1 MNLQANNMIKNI
13 FQTEWLKVRHYKAFW
28 VLLSITAI
36 SFPGVNAIAYFAFK
50 NAAEGPS
57 QGGQLMKMLLGN
69 PFAFPQTFHTTAYLS
84 SFFAFIPAVVVIML
98 ITNEFQFKTHRQNII
113 DGWQKHTFIWGKF
126 ISVLLITLLVTVF
139 YMAVASTLGFIA
151 TKEVKSTVLYEKAYF
166 ILLFSLQLF
175 SQLSVAFLLGLLIRK
190 AFIAY
195 GIFIFYTFIIE
206 NILVGLFKLKS
217 QKLGYDYGHFLPF
230 EISDR
235 LIPVPPAIGKFN
247 EADYKMAI
255 DAIGQHVIYTL
266 LLTFLVWIL
275 AFYIYK
281 KRDI

>member
-1 MNLQANNMIKNI
+1 MNLQANKMIKNI
-13 FQTEWLKVRHYKAFW
+13 FQTEWLKVKNYKAFW

-50 NAAEGPS
+50 NAADGPS

-84 SFFAFIPAVVVIML
+84 SFFTFIPAVVVIML

-126 ISVLLITLLVTVF
+126 ISVLLITLLVTFF
-139 YMAVASTLGFIA
+139 YFAVASTLGFIA
-151 TKEVKSTVLYEKAYF
+151 TKEVKNAVLYDKAYF

-175 SQLSVAFLLGLLIRK
+175 SQLSVAFLLGLLLRK

-206 NILVGLFKLKS
+206 NILVGVFKLKAK
-217 QKLGYDYGHFLPF
+217 KLGYDYGHFLPF

-247 EADYKMAI
+247 EVDYKMAMASI
-255 DAIGQHVIYTL
+255 EQHVYYSLILTL
-266 LLTFLVWIL
+266 LIWVL

-281 KRDI
+281 KTDI

>member
-1 MNLQANNMIKNI
+1 MIKNI
-13 FQTEWLKVRHYKAFW
+13 FQTEWLKVKNYRAFW

-139 YMAVASTLGFIA
+139 YLAVASTLGFIA
-151 TKEVKSTVLYEKAYF
+151 TKEVKSAVLYEKAYF

-206 NILVGLFKLKS
+206 NILVGIFKLKAK
-217 QKLGYDYGHFLPF
+217 KLGYDYGHFLPF

-247 EADYKMAI
+247 EADYKMAM
-255 DAIGQHVIYTL
+255 DAIEQHVYYSLIITIL
-266 LLTFLVWIL
+266 IWVMAFL
-275 AFYIYK
+275 IYK

>member
-1 MNLQANNMIKNI
+1 LNLQANNMIKNI

-36 SFPGVNAIAYFAFK
+36 SFPGVNAIAYFAFN

-255 DAIGQHVIYTL
+255 DSIGQHVIYTL

>member
-1 MNLQANNMIKNI
+1 MIKNI
-13 FQTEWLKVRHYKAFW
+13 FQIEWLKVKHYRAFW

-50 NAAEGPS
+50 NAADGPS

-113 DGWQKHTFIWGKF
+113 DGWQKRTFIWGKF
-126 ISVLLITLLVTVF
+126 IGVLFITLLVTIF
-139 YMAVASTLGFIA
+139 YVAVASTLGFIA
-151 TKEVKSTVLYEKAYF
+151 TKEINGAVLDEKANF
-166 ILLFSLQLF
+166 IPLFSLQLF

-195 GIFIFYTFIIE
+195 GIFIFYTFIVE
-206 NILVGLFKLKS
+206 NILVGIFKLKS
-217 QKLGYDYGHFLPF
+217 KTLGYDYGHFLPF

-247 EADYKMAI
+247 EVDYKMAMASI
-255 DAIGQHVIYTL
+255 EQHVYYSLILTL
-266 LLTFLVWIL
+266 LVWFM

-281 KRDI
+281 KRDL

>member
-1 MNLQANNMIKNI
+1 MIKNI
-13 FQTEWLKVRHYKAFW
+13 FHTEWLKVKNYKAFW

-57 QGGQLMKMLLGN
+57 EGGQLMKMLLGN

-139 YMAVASTLGFIA
+139 YLAVASTLGFIA
-151 TKEVKSTVLYEKAYF
+151 TKEVQSTVLYEKAYF

-175 SQLSVAFLLGLLIRK
+175 SQLSVAFLLGLLMRK

-206 NILVGLFKLKS
+206 NILVGLFKLKAK
-217 QKLGYDYGHFLPF
+217 KLGYDYGHFLPF

-235 LIPVPPAIGKFN
+235 LIPVPPAIGKFD
-247 EADYKMAI
+247 EADYKTAM
-255 DAIGQHVIYTL
+255 DAIGQHVYYSLI
-266 LLTFLVWIL
+266 LTFLIWVL
-275 AFYIYK
+275 AFYTYK
-281 KRDI
+281 KTDI

>member
-1 MNLQANNMIKNI
+1 MIKNI
-13 FQTEWLKVRHYKAFW
+13 FQTEWLKVKHYRAFW

-113 DGWQKHTFIWGKF
+113 DGWQKSTFIWGKF
-126 ISVLLITLLVTVF
+126 IGVLFITLLVTIF
-139 YMAVASTLGFIA
+139 YVAVASTLGFIA
-151 TKEVKSTVLYEKAYF
+151 TKEINGAVLDEKANF
-166 ILLFSLQLF
+166 IPLFSLQLF

-195 GIFIFYTFIIE
+195 GIFIFYTFIVE
-206 NILVGLFKLKS
+206 NILVGIFKLKA
-217 QKLGYDYGHFLPF
+217 KTLGYDYGHFLPF

-247 EADYKMAI
+247 EVDYKMAMASI
-255 DAIGQHVIYTL
+255 EQHVYYSLI
-266 LLTFLVWIL
+266 LTILVWFM

-281 KRDI
+281 KRDL

>member
-1 MNLQANNMIKNI
+1 
-13 FQTEWLKVRHYKAFW
+13 
-28 VLLSITAI
+28 
-36 SFPGVNAIAYFAFK
+36 
-50 NAAEGPS
+50 
-57 QGGQLMKMLLGN
+57 
-69 PFAFPQTFHTTAYLS
+69 
-84 SFFAFIPAVVVIML
+84 ML

-255 DAIGQHVIYTL
+255 DSIGQHVIYTL

>member
-151 TKEVKSTVLYEKAYF
+151 TKEVKSAVLYEKAYF

>member
-1 MNLQANNMIKNI
+1 MIKNI
-13 FQTEWLKVRHYKAFW
+13 FQTEWLKVKNYRAFW

-139 YMAVASTLGFIA
+139 YLAVASTLGFIA
-151 TKEVKSTVLYEKAYF
+151 TKEVKSAVLYEKAYF
-166 ILLFSLQLF
+166 IVLFSLQLF

-206 NILVGLFKLKS
+206 NILVGIFKLKAK
-217 QKLGYDYGHFLPF
+217 KLGYDYGHFLPF

-247 EADYKMAI
+247 EADYKMAM
-255 DAIGQHVIYTL
+255 DAIEQHVYYSLIITIL
-266 LLTFLVWIL
+266 IWVMAFL
-275 AFYIYK
+275 IYK